1 MNNEMIVETEW
12 KDCNTNPPKNNI
24 YKLLVHYIED
34 CFDESN
40 YTIDL
45 FDYINGDWFFHES
58 GDIVY
63 KEYEKYLLKW
73 CDTNNLLKE
82 LVDKN

>member
-1 MNNEMIVETEW
+1 MNNKM
-12 KDCNTNPPKNNI
+12 K
-24 YKLLVHYIED
+24 
-34 CFDESN
+34 
-40 YTIDL
+40 

>member
-1 MNNEMIVETEW
+1 MNNEMTVETEW
-12 KDCNTNPPKNNI
+12 KDCNTNPPKNNT

-45 FDYINGDWFFHES
+45 FDYINGDWFSTKVE
-58 GDIVY
+58 ILY
-63 KEYEKYLLKW
+63 I
-73 CDTNNLLKE
+73 
-82 LVDKN
+82 KNMKNIY